1 MYIGMLY
8 SAFVSFIAGSSG
20 IIVFFLLQR
29 SRRKEKREYSQML
42 DYAILAFGLLWIL
55 SGLRILFLWFGRPD
69 LNLFITIWFTIPM
82 MYIHIALAFFYS
94 SWALFKNKK
103 IRLVFNGFFI
113 FVVLVALFVL
123 FKYKPIAGE
132 ISYWGTKSIASSLSH
147 SLYIYGMFL
156 PTFILLVIEFFRRLK
171 IWRKTKNLVDRQL
184 LGIHGS
190 IIVYALIAVFEG
202 LSLSKNWTLLLTK
215 IGIMICIFSVY
226 LFATSDTKE

>member
-8 SAFVSFIAGSSG
+8 NVFICLVSGFSG
-20 IIVFFLLQR
+20 IIVFILLQR
-29 SRRKEKREYSQML
+29 LRKKEKREYSKML
-42 DYAILAFGLLWIL
+42 DYTILAFGFLWIS

-69 LNLFITIWFTIPM
+69 LNLFIATWFTIPM

-94 SWALFKNKK
+94 TWALFKNKK

-113 FVVLVALFVL
+113 FIVLVALFVL
-123 FKYKPIAGE
+123 FKYKPVGGE
-132 ISYWGTKSIASSLSH
+132 ISYWGTKSITSSLSD
-147 SLYIYGMFL
+147 SLYIYGMFPL
-156 PTFILLVIEFFRRLK
+156 TFILLVIGFFRRLK

-190 IIVYALIAVFEG
+190 IIAYGSIAVFEG
-202 LSLSKNWTLLLTK
+202 LSLLKNWTLLLVR